1 MSYQW
6 TAGEEVTAAKLNKTI
21 GGFNNVNI
29 TYNGDDQPVTLTD
42 PVTGVVYTLTY
53 DSDGRV
59 VTVNDGANTYI
70 LTYNGDDQITN
81 IVKT

>member
-6 TAGEEVTAAKLNKTI
+6 TAGEEVTAAKLNKTV
-21 GGFNNVNI
+21 GGFNNANI
-29 TYNGDDQPVTLTD
+29 TYNGDEQVTSVTD
-42 PVTGVVYTLTY
+42 PATGVVYTLTY

-59 VTVNDGANTYI
+59 ATVSDGSNTYTI
-70 LTYNGDDQITN
+70 TYNGDDAITN